1 MYTFRLNVKQ
11 AFTAKAPTMDEWHA
25 ALGHPQRRIVSSLIK
40 QFHLPCSSNSSCLCS
55 SCILGKHARLSLRSV
70 QHKST
75 APFQLIYS
83 DFWGLAP
90 LLSSLGHC
98 YALIFIDDYSRYTWV
113 YLIKNKK

>member
-25 ALGHPQRRIVSSLIK
+25 ALRHPQRRIVSSLIK

-70 QHKST
+70 QYKST

-83 DFWGLAP
+83 DFWGLAT
-90 LLSSLGHC
+90 LLSSLGPVLCSYFH
-98 YALIFIDDYSRYTWV
+98 
-113 YLIKNKK
+113 